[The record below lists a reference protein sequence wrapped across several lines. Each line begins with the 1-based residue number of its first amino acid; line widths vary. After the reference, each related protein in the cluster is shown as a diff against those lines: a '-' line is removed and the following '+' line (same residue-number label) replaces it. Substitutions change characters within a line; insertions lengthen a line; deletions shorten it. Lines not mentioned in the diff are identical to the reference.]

1 MFLLSYLPLS
11 WLLTAFIAYTVL
23 LFVVSWLSSR
33 KSGSNSYFSG
43 DKKAPWYIVAYG
55 MVGTSISGVTFISV
69 PGNVLNQNFYYM
81 PLVLGFVVGYV
92 VIAQV
97 LLPLYYRMNLTSIY
111 TYLEKRFGFMT
122 YRTGAA
128 VFMVSRILGAAV
140 RIFVVVL
147 VLHTFL
153 PEGMVPFWV
162 VALIFMLLIFL
173 YTFKG
178 GVKTIIW
185 TDVLQTTF
193 MLLAVFLTI
202 YAICREMDWNLG
214 SMFAAITGAENPNL
228 PGTGFSNWFD
238 MTWSSA
244 TNSVKQFISGIFITI
259 VMTGLDQEMMQKNLA
274 CKNIR
279 DAQKNIYTTSITIVL
294 VNYFFLLLGAVL
306 AVYVSSKLGGMT
318 GIGLAD
324 AAGVFT
330 KAQTDKLF
338 PVVASQYLG
347 LGVGLFFI
355 IGLISASYPS
365 AGGALTSLT
374 TSFCIDFMGFNSRQD
389 LTEPRKT
396 KIRQWAHAGFAFLFF
411 AAIVALYWINN
422 DTVIDLVYKLA
433 SYTYGPLLGFFFFG
447 ILTKRQVRDRVMPYV
462 AIASPVLCYLLDWA
476 GREWLG
482 FGFGFTILL
491 VNGLLSFLGMLL
503 FSRPSTSDEQQKF

>member
-1 MFLLSYLPLS
+1 MHEFPLS
-11 WLLTAFIAYTVL
+11 WLLIAFTLYTLL
-23 LFVVSWLSSR
+23 LFFVSWLTSR
-33 KSGSNSYFSG
+33 KADAGSYFLG
-43 DKKAPWYIVAYG
+43 NKKSPWYIVAYG

-81 PLVLGFVVGYV
+81 PLVLGFLIGYI

-97 LLPLYYRMNLTSIY
+97 LIPLYYKMNLTSIY
-111 TYLEKRFGFMT
+111 TYLEQRFGFFT
-122 YRTGAA
+122 YKTGAS
-128 VFMVSRILGAAV
+128 VFMVSRVLGAAV

-153 PEGMVPFWV
+153 PPCSVPFWV
-162 VALIFMLLIFL
+162 VAFIFMFLIFL

-202 YAICREMDWNLG
+202 YSIAKEMNWSAGEMLSAVGD
-214 SMFAAITGAENPNL
+214 SS
-228 PGTGFSNWFD
+228 FSKWLNFE
-238 MTWSSA
+238 WSSG
-244 TNSVKQFISGIFITI
+244 TNAIKQFIAGIFITI
-259 VMTGLDQEMMQKNLA
+259 VMTGLDQEMMQKNLS
-274 CKNIR
+274 CKNISE
-279 DAQKNIYTTSITIVL
+279 AKKNVYTTSITIVV

-306 AVYVSSKLGGMT
+306 AIYVNAKLGGME
-318 GIGLAD
+318 GINLAD
-324 AAGVFT
+324 ANGLFT

-338 PVVASQYLG
+338 PTIASQYLG

-374 TSFCIDFMGFNSRQD
+374 TSFCIDFVGFNKRSD
-389 LTEPRKT
+389 LSDQRKDS
-396 KIRQWAHAGFAFLFF
+396 IRKKAHASFAVLFF
-411 AAIVALYWINN
+411 VIIVILNIINN
-422 DTVIDLVYKLA
+422 QAIIDLVYLLA

-447 ILTKRQVRDRVMPYV
+447 ILTKYQVKDRLMPYV
-462 AIASPVLCYLLDWA
+462 AIGSPLLCFLLDMA
-476 GREWLG
+476 GKSLFN
-482 FGFGFTILL
+482 FGFGFTILIA
-491 VNGLLSFLGMLL
+491 NGLFTFLGMYLL
-503 FSRPSTSDEQQKF
+503 RERSVK

>member
-1 MFLLSYLPLS
+1 
-11 WLLTAFIAYTVL
+11 
-23 LFVVSWLSSR
+23 
-33 KSGSNSYFSG
+33 
-43 DKKAPWYIVAYG
+43 
-55 MVGTSISGVTFISV
+55 
-69 PGNVLNQNFYYM
+69 
-81 PLVLGFVVGYV
+81 
-92 VIAQV
+92 
-97 LLPLYYRMNLTSIY
+97 
-111 TYLEKRFGFMT
+111 MT

>member
-1 MFLLSYLPLS
+1 MHEFPLS
-11 WLLTAFIAYTVL
+11 WLLTAFTLYTLL
-23 LFVVSWLSSR
+23 LFFVSWLTSR
-33 KSGSNSYFSG
+33 KADSGSYFLG
-43 DKKAPWYIVAYG
+43 NKKSPWYIVAYG

-81 PLVLGFVVGYV
+81 PLVLGFVLGYI
-92 VIAQV
+92 VIAQI
-97 LLPLYYRMNLTSIY
+97 LIPLYYKMNLTSIY
-111 TYLEKRFGFMT
+111 TYLEKRFGFFT
-122 YRTGAA
+122 YKTGAS

-153 PEGMVPFWV
+153 PEESVPFWV
-162 VALIFMLLIFL
+162 VAFVFMFLIFL

-202 YAICREMDWNLG
+202 FSIAREMDWSVGEMLTQVKA
-214 SMFAAITGAENPNL
+214 ST
-228 PGTGFSNWFD
+228 FSNWLD
-238 MTWSSA
+238 WEWSHG
-244 TNSVKQFISGIFITI
+244 TNAIKQFIAGMFITI
-259 VMTGLDQEMMQKNLA
+259 VMTGLDQEMMQKNLS

-279 DAQKNIYTTSITIVL
+279 EAQKNVYTTSITIVV

-306 AVYVSSKLGGMT
+306 ALYVSSKLGGMH

-324 AAGVFT
+324 AEGVFT

-338 PVVASQYLG
+338 PTIASQYLG

-374 TSFCIDFMGFNSRQD
+374 TSFCIDFVGFNKRSD
-389 LTEPRKT
+389 LSETRK
-396 KIRQWAHAGFAFLFF
+396 KRIRQMAHAGFAILFF
-411 AAIVALYWINN
+411 IIIIILYLVNN
-422 DTVIDLVYKLA
+422 QTVIDLVYLLA
-433 SYTYGPLLGFFFFG
+433 AYTYGPLLGFFFFG
-447 ILTKRQVRDRVMPYV
+447 LLTKYQVKDRFMPYV
-462 AIASPVLCYLLDWA
+462 AILSPLLCYILDYA
-476 GREWLG
+476 GKEFLG
-482 FGFGFTILL
+482 FGFGFTILI
-491 VNGLLSFLGMLL
+491 VNGLFTFAGMYIFREKKLV
-503 FSRPSTSDEQQKF
+503 